1 MQSTAY
7 VAFFFFL
14 SSKEEDYIKK
24 KQELCTIVL
33 IKIELV
39 CF

>member
-7 VAFFFFL
+7 VAFFFL